1 MQKLKKNGT
10 RFLCLSM
17 AIVMVFGSI
26 TGCGKKANK
35 NNVTDFET
43 VSESTEGI
51 TEKESE
57 PVTEKPTE
65 KPTEKETESTPEETT
80 TEKETEIKKYT
91 VTLYYGDKEL
101 GKVTEEEGT
110 LLSELT
116 VPVVEGMSFEGWY
129 YDIDLTDAVEPKAK
143 LSADVKLYGKYVKSR
158 YTVTLYN
165 GKDKLS
171 EITLEKGNLLS
182 EIIAPFNY
190 AGT

>member
-1 MQKLKKNGT
+1 MEKSGE
-10 RFLCLSM
+10 
-17 AIVMVFGSI
+17 A
-26 TGCGKKANK
+26 
-35 NNVTDFET
+35 VTEKPTEKPTEKET
-43 VSESTEGI
+43 ESTPEETT

-57 PVTEKPTE
+57 PVTEKPSEAVTEKPTE